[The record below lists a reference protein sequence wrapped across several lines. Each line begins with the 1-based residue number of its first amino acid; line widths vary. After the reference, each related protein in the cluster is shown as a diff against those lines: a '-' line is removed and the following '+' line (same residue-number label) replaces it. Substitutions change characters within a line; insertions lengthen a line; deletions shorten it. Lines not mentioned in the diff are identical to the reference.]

1 MKNKVWALA
10 VLTAFASIAAAENA
24 VWNKDNDLNSWQS
37 KANATVT
44 FADNVLQISDI
55 KKDQQV
61 ISPEINL
68 NAADYNAVT
77 AGSAEKIRCA
87 HLYRKHGYIGS

>member
-24 VWNKDNDLNSWQS
+24 LWNKDNNLNSWQS

-44 FADNVLQISDI
+44 YADNVLQISDI
-55 KKDQQV
+55 KKDHQV
-61 ISPEINL
+61 ISPKISL
-68 NAADYNAVT
+68 NAADYNAVSIT
-77 AGSAEKIRCA
+77 
-87 HLYRKHGYIGS
+87 YRAKDIAKSRGQLFF